1 MAAPSVM
8 EKKVYCSY
16 EGERNQRH
24 LERSRMNWA
33 IGGGERER
41 RRDRNQEAERPSSQ
55 NGWVIEEEKL
65 GEGREAQELVK
76 FTVGGRRGVSAWE
89 PV

>member
-33 IGGGERER
+33 IGGGGEGEKKR
-41 RRDRNQEAERPSSQ
+41 QEP
-55 NGWVIEEEKL
+55 G
-65 GEGREAQELVK
+65 GREAK
-76 FTVGGRRGVSAWE
+76 
-89 PV
+89 

>member
-8 EKKVYCSY
+8 EKTVYCSY

-33 IGGGERER
+33 IGGGGEGE
-41 RRDRNQEAERPSSQ
+41 RNQEAERPSSQ

-65 GEGREAQELVK
+65 GEGREAQGLVK
-76 FTVGGRRGVSAWE
+76 FTVGGGRGVSAWE